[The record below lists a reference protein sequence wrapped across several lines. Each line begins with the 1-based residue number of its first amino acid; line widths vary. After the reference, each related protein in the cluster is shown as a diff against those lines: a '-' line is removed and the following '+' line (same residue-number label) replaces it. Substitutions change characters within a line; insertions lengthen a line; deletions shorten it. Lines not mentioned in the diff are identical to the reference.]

1 VDEAMFKKRTRNV
14 ALRLIKLVNALPNSR
29 AAHVIGRQLLCSA
42 TSIGANYR
50 AACRSR
56 SAADMVSRLSITE
69 EEADEA
75 LYWLELLAQSNTIA
89 SPRLESLRKEIGE
102 IVAMTVTSI
111 KTLRSRPIQNPKIQN
126 LK

>member
-14 ALRLIKLVNALPNSR
+14 ALRVIKLVNALPNSR
-29 AAHVIGRQLLCSA
+29 AADVIGRQLLRSA

-89 SPRLESLRKEIGE
+89 SPRLEPLLKEIGE

-111 KTLRSRPIQNPKIQN
+111 KTLRSRRIQNPKSKI
-126 LK
+126 

>member
-14 ALRLIKLVNALPNSR
+14 ALRVIKLVDTLPNSC
-29 AAHVIGRQLLCSA
+29 AADVIGRQLLRSA

-69 EEADEA
+69 EDADKA
-75 LYWLELLAQSNTIA
+75 LYWLELLAQSNTVA
-89 SPRLESLRKEIGE
+89 SLRLEPLRKEIGE

-111 KTLRSRPIQNPKIQN
+111 KTLRARPIQNPKSKI
-126 LK
+126 

>member
-14 ALRLIKLVNALPNSR
+14 ALRVIKLVNALPNSR
-29 AAHVIGRQLLCSA
+29 AADVIGRQLLRSA

-75 LYWLELLAQSNTIA
+75 LYWLELLAQSNTSA
-89 SPRLESLRKEIGE
+89 SPRLEPLRKEVGE
-102 IVAMTVTSI
+102 VVAMTVTSI
-111 KTLRSRPIQNPKIQN
+111 KTLRSRRIQNPKSKI
-126 LK
+126 

>member
-1 VDEAMFKKRTRNV
+1 MFKKRTRNV
-14 ALRLIKLVNALPNSR
+14 ALRVIKLVDALPNSR
-29 AAHVIGRQLLCSA
+29 AADVIGRQLLPSA

-69 EEADEA
+69 EDADKA
-75 LYWLELLAQSNTIA
+75 LYWLELLAQSNTVA
-89 SPRLESLRKEIGE
+89 SPRLEPLRKESGE

-111 KTLRSRPIQNPKIQN
+111 KTLRARPIQNPKSKIQN

>member
-14 ALRLIKLVNALPNSR
+14 ALRVIKLVDALPNSR
-29 AAHVIGRQLLCSA
+29 AADVIGRQLLRSA

-75 LYWLELLAQSNTIA
+75 FYWLELLAQSNTVA
-89 SPRLESLRKEIGE
+89 SQRLEPLRKEIGE

-111 KTLRSRPIQNPKIQN
+111 KTLRARLIQNPKSKI
-126 LK
+126 

>member
-1 VDEAMFKKRTRNV
+1 MFKKRTRNV
-14 ALRLIKLVNALPNSR
+14 ALRVIKLVDALPNSR
-29 AAHVIGRQLLCSA
+29 AADVIGRQLLRSA

-69 EEADEA
+69 EDADKA
-75 LYWLELLAQSNTIA
+75 LYWLELLAQSNTVA
-89 SPRLESLRKEIGE
+89 SPRLEPLQKEIGE

-111 KTLRSRPIQNPKIQN
+111 KTHRARSPSAQCCRRRE
-126 LK
+126 

>member
-1 VDEAMFKKRTRNV
+1 MFKKRTRNV
-14 ALRLIKLVNALPNSR
+14 ALRVIKLVNALPNSR
-29 AAHVIGRQLLCSA
+29 AAGRQLLRSA
-42 TSIGANYR
+42 TSIRANYR

-75 LYWLELLAQSNTIA
+75 LYWLELLAQWNTVA
-89 SPRLESLRKEIGE
+89 SPRLEPLRKEIGE

-111 KTLRSRPIQNPKIQN
+111 KTLRSRPIQNPKSKI
-126 LK
+126 

>member
-14 ALRLIKLVNALPNSR
+14 ALRVIKLVNALPNSR
-29 AAHVIGRQLLCSA
+29 AADVIGRQLLRSA

-69 EEADEA
+69 EEADKA
-75 LYWLELLAQSNTIA
+75 LYSLELLAQSNTIV
-89 SPRLESLRKEIGE
+89 SPRLEPLRKEIGE

-111 KTLRSRPIQNPKIQN
+111 KTLRSRPIQNPKSKI
-126 LK
+126 

>member
-1 VDEAMFKKRTRNV
+1 VDEAMFRKRTRNV
-14 ALRLIKLVNALPNSR
+14 ALRVIKLVNALPNSC
-29 AAHVIGRQLLCSA
+29 AADVIGRQLLRSA

-56 SAADMVSRLSITE
+56 LAADMVSRLSITE
-69 EEADEA
+69 EEADEP

-89 SPRLESLRKEIGE
+89 SPRLEPLRKEIGE

-111 KTLRSRPIQNPKIQN
+111 KTLRSRPIQNPKSKI
-126 LK
+126 

>member
-1 VDEAMFKKRTRNV
+1 VDKAMFKKRTRNV
-14 ALRLIKLVNALPNSR
+14 ALRVIKLVNALPNSR
-29 AAHVIGRQLLCSA
+29 AADVIGRQLLRSA

-75 LYWLELLAQSNTIA
+75 LYWLELLAQSNTVA
-89 SPRLESLRKEIGE
+89 SPRLEPLRKGDRRDCGDDRHFNQNAPFP
-102 IVAMTVTSI
+102 V
-111 KTLRSRPIQNPKIQN
+111 NPKSKIQK